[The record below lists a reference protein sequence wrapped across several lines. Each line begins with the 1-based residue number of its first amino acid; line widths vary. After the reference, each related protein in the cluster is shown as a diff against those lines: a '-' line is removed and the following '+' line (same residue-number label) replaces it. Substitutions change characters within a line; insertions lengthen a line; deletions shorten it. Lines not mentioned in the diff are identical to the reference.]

1 MESAIENRS
10 QRRRHGPIVAYSEFM
25 PPPRPAGK
33 VYPYDPFRFFDDD
46 DHYGWPVSEAEDLLE
61 LQPGLQHVA
70 GIIVHALAS
79 LAAGHSVRGMT
90 AKSWLIILLGR
101 ITWRV
106 AQPAC
111 RTSAFSR

>member
-1 MESAIENRS
+1 MESAVENRS

-33 VYPYDPFRFFDDD
+33 AYPHDPFPFFDDD
-46 DHYGWPVSEAEDLLE
+46 DPFGWPVTESEELLE

-70 GIIVHALAS
+70 GIIVHSLAS

-90 AKSWLIILLGR
+90 RKKLTDNPYPGR
-101 ITWRV
+101 RNSRTTR
-106 AQPAC
+106 PDC
-111 RTSAFSR
+111 RTSVS